1 MSKKTFLLQTC
12 CAPCALPILEY
23 LKDKDFYI
31 TLYYF
36 NPNIYDEKEFWKR
49 FYEVCTI
56 ADIYHCSTILHDYN
70 HKEWLDFLKKNLNS
84 DLEKYVENGER
95 CKGCLYM
102 RLKYSFVYAKDNDF
116 DMFSSTFLT
125 NLYKDTD
132 FVRKTIVNLTKNSN
146 VKFLDLDIDK
156 KEFYKK
162 GIELCKKHNI
172 YRQKFCGC
180 EFSINQNEK

>member
-1 MSKKTFLLQTC
+1 MNKKTLLLQTC

-23 LKDKDFYI
+23 LKDKDLDI

-36 NPNIYDEKEFWKR
+36 NPNILDKEEFWKR

-56 ADIYHCSTILHDYN
+56 ANIYHCKTILCDYN
-70 HKEWLDFLKKNLNS
+70 HGEWLEFLKKNL
-84 DLEKYVENGER
+84 DLELDKYIENGER
-95 CKGCLYM
+95 CRWCIYM
-102 RLKYSFVYAKDNDF
+102 RLKYSFVYAKDRGY

-132 FVRKTIVNLTKNSN
+132 FVRKTLVDLSKNSK
-146 VKFLDLDIDK
+146 VEFLDIDVDK
-156 KEFYKK
+156 KEFYRI
-162 GIELCKKHNI
+162 GIDLCKKYNI

-180 EFSINQNEK
+180 EFSKEK